1 MDYILKGY
9 GMKILI
15 IEDDKFYASNLKKE
29 ILKEFKYEVDV
40 VNSVDKLK
48 KVKFDYDLIISD
60 IFMDGYDENYIQEQI
75 IPKKIPII
83 LITGFPDK
91 ILKEKLQ
98 KLNIVDFIIKTESN
112 RFSLIIDKLKILDYI
127 TDKSFLIVDDSKTA
141 TLINML
147 TLKKHYPNTE
157 IHTAKDGIEA
167 LEVIKKHKNI
177 KLILTDY
184 EMPNMNGM
192 QLIKKIRD
200 KYRLNDK
207 IIIAISSATN
217 RDISATL
224 LKIGAND
231 FLTKPFIDEELTCRC
246 DNNFKICMLMDEIKE
261 LAYKDSLSGL
271 YNRRYF
277 FEVANK
283 IYLTSLRTN
292 KPISMLMCDIDHFK
306 KVNDTYGH
314 QIGDIV
320 IQKTAEILLKNVRKN
335 DVVARYGGEEFVI
348 LLYNCN
354 LKDAKKVGD
363 KIRMTIENN
372 SINIDDI
379 KFNYT
384 ISIGISNRGGTLENI
399 IKSADDMLYKAKETR
414 NSVVIDNE

>member
-1 MDYILKGY
+1 MDTSHLGLK
-9 GMKILI
+9 IN
-15 IEDDKFYASNLKKE
+15 A
-29 ILKEFKYEVDV
+29 
-40 VNSVDKLK
+40 
-48 KVKFDYDLIISD
+48 
-60 IFMDGYDENYIQEQI
+60 
-75 IPKKIPII
+75 
-83 LITGFPDK
+83 
-91 ILKEKLQ
+91 KEK
-98 KLNIVDFIIKTESN
+98 EA
-112 RFSLIIDKLKILDYI
+112 LDYI